1 MRDLPPFSAIRAFE
15 AAGRRLNISDA
26 AEELY
31 VTHGAISKQ
40 VKALE
45 NTLGVALTRRA
56 GRGIEL
62 TPKGRQLIP
71 QLSKAFDD
79 IDVALR
85 ALTEQSSEGEL
96 TITCMPG
103 LAATWLVPRLPL
115 FFKSYPDISIT
126 ILSASTRRHA
136 ESDLEILYGRPA
148 WPDRT
153 IRLLRQLDVFPVC
166 SPRLMNG
173 PEPVRK
179 VDDLFN
185 HVMIDDP
192 AGSHWRE
199 FLVAQGKDP
208 ALIKKTL
215 RFDDFNHGIVAVR
228 EGLGVAIGDDL
239 TMANDLATGR
249 LVRPLPAMI
258 SRQSL
263 AYYLV
268 IAPNMPITGPISAFI
283 DWLTLNIQ
291 RNQQD

>member
-15 AAGRRLNISDA
+15 AAGRRLNISKA
-26 AEELY
+26 AQELY

-45 NTLGVALTRRA
+45 NALGVTLTRRS

-62 TPKGRQLIP
+62 TPKGRQLMP

-79 IDVALR
+79 IDIALR
-85 ALTEQSSEGEL
+85 AVTEQSFEGEL
-96 TITCMPG
+96 TVTCMPG
-103 LAATWLVPRLPL
+103 LAATWLVPRLPQ

-126 ILSASTRRHA
+126 ILSASTRQRA
-136 ESDLEILYGRPA
+136 ESDLEILYGRPE
-148 WPDRT
+148 WPDRN

-166 SPRLMNG
+166 SPRIMNG

-179 VDDLFN
+179 IDDLFK
-185 HVMIDDP
+185 HVMIDEP
-192 AGSHWRE
+192 GGAHWRE
-199 FLVAQGKDP
+199 FMVAHGKDP
-208 ALIKKTL
+208 SLINRRL
-215 RFDDFNHGIVAVR
+215 RFDDFNHGIVAAR

-239 TMANDLATGR
+239 TMASDLATGR

-268 IAPNMPITGPISAFI
+268 VAPNLPINGPIAAFI

-291 RNQQD
+291 RKQLD